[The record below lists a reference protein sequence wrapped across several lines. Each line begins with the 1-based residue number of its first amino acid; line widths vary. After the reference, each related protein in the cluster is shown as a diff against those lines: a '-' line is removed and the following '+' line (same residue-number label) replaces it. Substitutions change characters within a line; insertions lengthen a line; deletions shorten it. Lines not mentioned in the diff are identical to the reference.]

1 VQPVGVFDFGSRLL
15 DDGKLNVIK
24 GLWQD
29 REHYFDVRTRTS
41 WKQSFYSRLR
51 AFQLFVECAGI
62 GQDGKRFVDLRD
74 GKARICDVDLRRGS
88 FWVDVQCQS
97 ILAVRFDFVDFK
109 SFI

>member
-1 VQPVGVFDFGSRLL
+1 VQSVGVFDFGSRLL

-51 AFQLFVECAGI
+51 AFQQFAECAGI
-62 GQDGKRFVDLRD
+62 GQDGKCFVDLRD

-88 FWVDVQCQS
+88 FWVDVQCQG
-97 ILAVRFDFVDFK
+97 ILAVWLDTLNQFSV
-109 SFI
+109 I